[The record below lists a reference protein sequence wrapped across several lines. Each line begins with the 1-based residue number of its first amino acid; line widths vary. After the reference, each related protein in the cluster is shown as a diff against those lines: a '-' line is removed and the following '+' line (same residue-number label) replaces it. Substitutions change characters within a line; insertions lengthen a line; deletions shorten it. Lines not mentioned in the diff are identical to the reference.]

1 MRRRWAAAAVLLAW
15 ALLRLLAAQRA
26 GIPEAE
32 PTPGSAHVAV
42 VVVVVETAGEPGPGE
57 EDPSLRQV
65 AVRSPRTAGRVAWD
79 HGVAAPAPVPTCAG
93 GRDDGGLRRPPAP
106 GRGADGPARGAPE
119 LQTFRC

>member
-15 ALLRLLAAQRA
+15 ALLHLLAAQRA
-26 GIPEAE
+26 GFPEAE
-32 PTPGSAHVAV
+32 PAPGSAHVAV
-42 VVVVVETAGEPGPGE
+42 VAVVETAGEPGPGE

-65 AVRSPRTAGRVAWD
+65 AVRSPRTAGRAACD
-79 HGVAAPAPVPTCAG
+79 HGVAAPAPVPTRTR
-93 GRDDGGLRRPPAP
+93 GRDDGGLRRPPVP